1 MKQRLNENDE
11 RKESELLVFI
21 KAKDLSAYI
30 LLISGKSPVKYRYS
44 LLNPL
49 INNSLE
55 IIELLYEANEL
66 ELKDI
71 RRLEL
76 IRKARAILKTID
88 FLSSIAKDASCF
100 TTHQHDVI
108 LEKIG
113 VCSKYLQGYYNS
125 CKKALNI

>member
-88 FLSSIAKDASCF
+88 FLSSIAKDSVLIVLSRNPFRSFCPAF
-100 TTHQHDVI
+100 
-108 LEKIG
+108 E
-113 VCSKYLQGYYNS
+113 
-125 CKKALNI
+125 

>member
-100 TTHQHDVI
+100 TTHHVI

>member
-1 MKQRLNENDE
+1 MRQRINTNGE
-11 RKESELLVFI
+11 REESELLVFI
-21 KAKDLSAYI
+21 KVKDLAEYI

-49 INNSLE
+49 INNSLDT
-55 IIELLYEANEL
+55 IQLLYEANEL
-66 ELKDI
+66 DIKDKN
-71 RRLEL
+71 RLEL
-76 IRKARAILKTID
+76 IRKAKSKLKIID
-88 FLSSIAKDASCF
+88 FLTSIAKNASCF
-100 TTHQHDVI
+100 TDHQHDVI

>member
-1 MKQRLNENDE
+1 MKQNQNEAGE
-11 RKESELLVFI
+11 IKESELLVFI
-21 KAKDLSAYI
+21 KVKDLSAYI
-30 LLISGKSPVKYRYS
+30 LLMCDKSPVKYRCS

-66 ELKDI
+66 ELKDN

-76 IRKARAILKTID
+76 IRKVKAKLKIID
-88 FLSSIAKDASCF
+88 LFSSVVEDASCF
-100 TTHQHDVI
+100 IIHQHDVF

-113 VCSKYLQGYYNS
+113 VCLKHLQGYYNS
-125 CKKALNI
+125 CKK